1 MPLGNQPECTV
12 KEQPDLAAPV
22 EAQARRLLAEAGSA
36 ELAKHAVD
44 VAVHAEPAT
53 GSPGDRFAAEWGFD
67 SYLSLFEASLPLASV
82 GGKNWCVTA
91 IGSGKWILWNDADL
105 VATQHA
111 SREEAEHHVSQAGN
125 YDPASATQ
133 TAP

>member
-1 MPLGNQPECTV
+1 MPHENRPEWAG
-12 KEQPDLAAPV
+12 KEHSDLPAPI

-44 VAVHAEPAT
+44 AAVKAEPAA
-53 GSPGDRFAAEWGFD
+53 GSPGDKFATEWGFD

-91 IGSGKWILWNDADL
+91 VGPERWILWNDADL
-105 VATQHA
+105 VATQHS
-111 SREEAEHHVSQAGN
+111 SREAAESYVSQAGN
-125 YDPASATQ
+125 SGTAGAS
-133 TAP
+133 

>member
-1 MPLGNQPECTV
+1 MPHENRPECAG
-12 KEQPDLAAPV
+12 KEQPELAAPV

-44 VAVHAEPAT
+44 AAIQAEPAA
-53 GSPGDRFAAEWGFD
+53 GSPGDKFAAEWGFD

-91 IGSGKWILWNDADL
+91 IGSDHWILWNDADL
-105 VATQHA
+105 VATQHS
-111 SREEAEHHVSQAGN
+111 SREEAERRVVTAGRSGTP
-125 YDPASATQ
+125 DAASIAR
-133 TAP
+133 